1 MSVTRPASISP
12 ALRTRAGMTLIEVVT
27 VLAIAGIVTSTLYIL
42 LGAGIKGYLIAHARV
57 SDQEQGRH
65 ALNWIAERVRQAV
78 YAPDALCPEGI
89 LLAGN
94 GNQFPERLAFRAVLD
109 ESLAP
114 PRRTTVYYLEG
125 RTVWEETLVQET
137 AGACPAEGS
146 RAVPDRNR
154 VALTAPVVRAFKL
167 AYLDRNGNPTRSADL
182 ARAVRI
188 TVSVETTSLSG
199 RGESQ
204 TYETLA
210 TLRGP

>member
-1 MSVTRPASISP
+1 VTRPP
-12 ALRTRAGMTLIEVVT
+12 AIPTAPRMQAGMTLIEVVT

-65 ALNWIAERVRQAV
+65 ALNWIAERARQAD
-78 YAPDALCPEGI
+78 YAPDALCPDGV

-94 GNQFPERLAFRAVLD
+94 GTGFPERLAFRAVLD

-125 RTVWEETLVQET
+125 RTVWEETLVQDT

-154 VALTAPVVRAFKL
+154 VALTAPVVRAFQL

-182 ARAVRI
+182 VRAVRI
-188 TVSVETTSLSG
+188 TVTVETTSVSG